1 MNAEFKDV
9 NFKLCALQILMYEKN
24 LLKPKLDVWEFVKN
38 YKARTIDV
46 DKEGY
51 RIIPEVLDYF
61 KNFPIDAELLAEIDE
76 IYQDGGNEIYPQII
90 PFWDGEDD
98 EFNITST
105 EDAALFPNL
114 KKMTIFYDKSDLVLQ
129 ELQSKGI
136 ATKYL

>member
-24 LLKPKLDVWEFVKN
+24 LLKPKLDVWEFVEN
-38 YKARTIDV
+38 YKARKINV
-46 DKEGY
+46 DEEGY
-51 RIIPEVLDYF
+51 GIIPEVLDYF
-61 KNFPIDAELLAEIDE
+61 KNFPINAELLAEIDE
-76 IYQDGGNEIYPQII
+76 IYQDGGNEIYMQIT

-114 KKMTIFYDKSDLVLQ
+114 KKMTIFYDKSDRILQ
-129 ELQSKGI
+129 ELRFKGI
-136 ATKYL
+136 NTKYL

>member
-1 MNAEFKDV
+1 MNAEFKDI
-9 NFKLCALQILMYEKN
+9 NFKLCALQILMYEKD
-24 LLKPKLDVWEFVKN
+24 LLQPKFNVWEFVEN
-38 YKARTIDV
+38 YKARKIDV
-46 DKEGY
+46 DEEGY

-61 KNFPIDAELLAEIDE
+61 KNFLIDAHLLAEIDE
-76 IYQDGGNEIYPQII
+76 IYQDGGNEIYMQII

-105 EDAALFPNL
+105 EDVALFPNL
-114 KKMTIFYDKSDLVLQ
+114 KKMTIFYSKSDRILE